1 MTNYPLTPSLRK
13 EGDRLN
19 ETHDPAVR
27 SWVDSANHPQTD
39 FPIQNLP
46 FGVYRHQG
54 SPDAPR
60 IGIAIGHFALD
71 LAACIGEGLLPGI
84 SADTSIACRAG
95 TLNSLMGLGRAE
107 WSRLRREL
115 HDLLRANG
123 SAGEATRKTI
133 QKRLHP
139 MSELEMLLPVEI
151 SDYTDFYASI
161 YHATHVGSMFR
172 PETPLL
178 PNYKY
183 LPVAYHGRASSIVVS
198 GTPVR
203 RPLGQSRP
211 RAAGPVRFGP
221 SQQLDYELEMGF
233 FIGPGNPLGLPITL
247 DRAEDSIFGLC
258 LVNDWSAR
266 DLQTWEGQPLG
277 PFLAKNFA
285 TTISP
290 WVVTLEALAPF
301 RVPAFERSD
310 SDPELLPYLSAARD
324 RALGGIDIGVE
335 VLFCSERMRQQNCQ
349 PLPLSRG
356 NLRDMY
362 WTLAQMVTH
371 HASNGCNL
379 RTGDLLATGTISGDS
394 KGSLGCLLELTR
406 RGAEPIDL
414 PSGEV
419 RGFLEDGDEVILRA
433 RCESSG
439 AVPIGFGLNCGRVQ
453 PAVIVQALSPAAG

>member
-1 MTNYPLTPSLRK
+1 
-13 EGDRLN
+13 LN
-19 ETHDPAVR
+19 ETHDPTVR
-27 SWVDSANHPQTD
+27 SWVDSANHPQSD

-46 FGVYRHQG
+46 FGVYRRRG
-54 SPDAPR
+54 TEDAPQ
-60 IGIAIGHFALD
+60 IGIAIGDYALD
-71 LAACIGEGLLPGI
+71 LAASIGEGLLPGI

-95 TLNSLMGLGRAE
+95 TLNSLMALGKSE

-123 SAGEATRKTI
+123 PASEATRKAV
-133 QKRLHP
+133 QQRLLP
-139 MSELEMLLPVEI
+139 MRELEMLLPVEI
-151 SDYTDFYASI
+151 GDYTDFYASI
-161 YHATHVGSMFR
+161 YHATHVGSLFR
-172 PETPLL
+172 PENPLM
-178 PNYKY
+178 PNYKH

-203 RPLGQSRP
+203 RPLGQSRL
-211 RAAGPVRFGP
+211 RSSEPVRFGP
-221 SQQLDYELEMGF
+221 TQQLDYELEMGF
-233 FIGPGNPLGLPITL
+233 FIGPGNRLGQPISM

-266 DLQTWEGQPLG
+266 DIQAWEGQPLG

-290 WVVTLEALAPF
+290 WVVNLEALAPF
-301 RVPAFERSD
+301 RVPAYQRSD
-310 SDPELLPYLSAARD
+310 GDPELLPYLSSAGD

-335 VLFCSERMRQQNCQ
+335 VLICSERMRQQNCQ
-349 PLPLSRG
+349 PLRLSRG

-362 WTLAQMVTH
+362 WTLAQMLTH
-371 HASNGCNL
+371 HTSNGCNV

-394 KGSLGCLLELTR
+394 KSSLGCLLELTR
-406 RGAEPIDL
+406 QGNEPIGL

-419 RGFLEDGDEVILRA
+419 RGFLEDGDEVIMRA
-433 RCESSG
+433 RCESSS

-453 PAVIVQALSPAAG
+453 PAEQRRDIT